1 MGNFLEDL
9 KKSVETGEFNSEAAK
24 KIIEVSKLADE
35 KAKGNAFKMVQD
47 RLEKAGYNDA
57 IPEEERIELNSEYEQ
72 EMEKIKKQDA
82 ENKRI
87 ADLTNLADK
96 QIALLIEMNDMVMA
110 SITDMMSFVTELEEK
125 FKKEIEDK
133 NPIFISL
140 TQEIA
145 KIKNKYNITNN

>member
-1 MGNFLEDL
+1 
-9 KKSVETGEFNSEAAK
+9 
-24 KIIEVSKLADE
+24 
-35 KAKGNAFKMVQD
+35 
-47 RLEKAGYNDA
+47 
-57 IPEEERIELNSEYEQ
+57 
-72 EMEKIKKQDA
+72 MEKIKKQDA